1 MWDWTQFQEM
11 ASSTGFI
18 FLMVILVWCV
28 LAVIVYWAYTAGA
41 TSMKEEIK
49 FKFVED
55 DKPVSQH

>member
-1 MWDWTQFQEM
+1 MGEWTQFSEL

-18 FLMVILVWCV
+18 FLMIILIWSV
-28 LAVIVYWAYTAGA
+28 LAGIVYWAFAAGA

-49 FKFVED
+49 FKIVED